1 MSLEEIEQK
10 TLQYLKQVSNPLVR
24 IEVLLDHLREDGA
37 LRDLDESRLI
47 EFLDDHELFRIIEPL
62 APLGDVLQTEALSDA
77 DFANDRC
84 VILDTR
90 VPSQDHLLAMMTEQV
105 SKMVDSLK
113 AAFEEAKSSGDVGR
127 MQTLQE
133 ILQRSSELQKK
144 LATLVNLS
152 AEKPNES

>member
-24 IEVLLDHLREDGA
+24 IDVLLDHLREDGT
-37 LRDLDESRLI
+37 LLDLDETRLI
-47 EFLDDHELFRIIEPL
+47 EFLDDHELFRIIDPL
-62 APLGDVLQTEALSDA
+62 APLGDVKQTEALTEA
-77 DFANDRC
+77 GFASDRC

-90 VPSQDHLLAMMTEQV
+90 VPSQDHLLAMMTDQV
-105 SKMVDSLK
+105 GKMVDSLK

-152 AEKPNES
+152 TE